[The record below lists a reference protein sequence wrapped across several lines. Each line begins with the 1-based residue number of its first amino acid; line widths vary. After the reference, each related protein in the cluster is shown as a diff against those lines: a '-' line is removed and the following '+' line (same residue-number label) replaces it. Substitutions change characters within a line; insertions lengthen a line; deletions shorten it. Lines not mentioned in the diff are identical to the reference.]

1 MPAELRRRLGQWR
14 ARRISEAELAQRTE
28 RWFWWRAFGLLLAW
42 AVIGSLGVMQVR
54 RQSGGIRTAYELV
67 RATEA
72 LREQVEANRH
82 AEAKLTGLKNPS
94 ELRREA
100 LDVYQMRV
108 PGADEQVAV
117 D

>member
-1 MPAELRRRLGQWR
+1 MSANLKTRIGQWR
-14 ARRISEAELAQRTE
+14 TRPVSEAELAERSE
-28 RWFWWRAFGLLLAW
+28 RWFWWRAFGLLLVW
-42 AVIGSLGVMQVR
+42 TVIGTLGVLQVR

-108 PGADEQVAV
+108 PGTDEQVAV